1 MGSAKSEVSS
11 VKMDGKS
18 LLPVHGTFPFHFS
31 IPSTQYTH
39 ETNIFINGTTF
50 YLLLSNWPQSCTY

>member
-18 LLPVHGTFPFHFS
+18 LLPVHGTFS